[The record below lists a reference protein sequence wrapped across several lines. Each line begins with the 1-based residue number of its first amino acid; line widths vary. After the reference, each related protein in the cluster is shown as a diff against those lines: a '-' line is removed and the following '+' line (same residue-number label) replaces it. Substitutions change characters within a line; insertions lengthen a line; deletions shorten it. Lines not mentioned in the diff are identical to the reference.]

1 MPTFDDKRVQ
11 RPAGEAVAYQVTAG
25 VAAVR
30 ETPAADGRLATQAL
44 HGEIVDVFREEGAFG
59 LLQCRRDRYCGW
71 VRMEALSAPLL
82 QATHKV
88 SSPGTHCYSAPD
100 LKSAPR
106 FLLSHGAR
114 LSVSGREGDWLHSD
128 RGGWVHARHVAPV
141 ETLED
146 DPVAVAERFLRTPYL
161 WGGRESLGLDCT
173 GLTQQAF
180 EAAGVMLPRDSD
192 MQFAWAGADIP
203 DWRAPNALR
212 RGDLV
217 FWKGH
222 VGIMTDA
229 DHLLHAN
236 AWHMAVAVEPLESAI
251 TRIANYYAE
260 PIGARRIDV
269 SSERGRTPDWLSASA

>member
-1 MPTFDDKRVQ
+1 MPTFDDKRLQ
-11 RPAGEAVAYQVTAG
+11 RPAGEATAYQVTAS
-25 VAAVR
+25 VAAMR
-30 ETPAADGRLATQAL
+30 EAPAPDGRLATQAL
-44 HGEIVDVFREEGAFG
+44 HGEILDVFAEEGDFG
-59 LLQCRRDRYCGW
+59 LAQCRRDRYCGW
-71 VRMEALSAPLL
+71 VRMETLSAPVL
-82 QATHKV
+82 APTHKV
-88 SSPGTHCYSAPD
+88 LSPKTHCYSSPD
-100 LKSAPR
+100 LKSPPR
-106 FLLSHGAR
+106 LLVSQGAR
-114 LSVSGREGDWLHSD
+114 LAVSGREGDWLYAE
-128 RGGWVHARHVAPV
+128 RAGWVHVRHVAAIDMF
-141 ETLED
+141 EE

-180 EAAGVMLPRDSD
+180 EAAGVILPRDSD
-192 MQFAWAGADIP
+192 MQFDWAGQAVG
-203 DWRAPNALR
+203 DWRTPNALR

-251 TRIANYYAE
+251 RRIANYYAE

-269 SSERGRTPDWLSASA
+269 STERGRVPDWLGANA

>member
-1 MPTFDDKRVQ
+1 MPTFYDKRLQ
-11 RPAGEAVAYQVTAG
+11 RPVGEAFAYQVTAG

-30 ETPAADGRLATQAL
+30 ETPAPDGRLATQAL
-44 HGEIVDVFREEGAFG
+44 HGEIVDVLREQGEFG
-59 LLQCRRDRYCGW
+59 LVQCRRDRYCGW
-71 VRMEALSAPLL
+71 VTMEAL
-82 QATHKV
+82 
-88 SSPGTHCYSAPD
+88 
-100 LKSAPR
+100 SAPR

-114 LSVSGREGDWLHSD
+114 LSVSGREGDWLYSD
-128 RGGWVHARHVAPV
+128 RGGWVHTRHVVPM
-141 ETLED
+141 EFLED
-146 DPVAVAERFLRTPYL
+146 DPVVVAERFLGTPYL

-180 EAAGVMLPRDSD
+180 EAVGVILPRDSD
-192 MQFAWAGADIP
+192 MQLAWTGDDIP

-260 PIGARRIDV
+260 PIGARRIDI
-269 SSERGRTPDWLSASA
+269 SSKRGRTPDWLSVSA